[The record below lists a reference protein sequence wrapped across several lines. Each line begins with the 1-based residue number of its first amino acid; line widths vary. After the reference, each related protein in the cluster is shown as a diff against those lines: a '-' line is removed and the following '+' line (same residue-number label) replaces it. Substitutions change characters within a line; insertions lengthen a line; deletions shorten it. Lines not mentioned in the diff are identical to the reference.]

1 MSHLDD
7 MCSEMGIDTLS
18 ESESQIISLMT
29 KWCNSQIQRQTK
41 KNLKEIASLKK
52 RIAKLEEA
60 MKGLD
65 TSKDTNKKSGDAATP
80 APPEKQKNGN
90 IMVSEYQDAFLIT
103 GNTFHIKDMLKSDF
117 RARWSPDCKGCKIL
131 KTVELPDCEKPEDII
146 IVLREAVE
154 PYIERCNYVCDNA
167 DKPFSDL
174 FG

>member
-52 RIAKLEEA
+52 RIVKLEEE
-60 MKGLD
+60 MKGLKPD
-65 TSKDTNKKSGDAATP
+65 KNKNGGDAATP
-80 APPEKQKNGN
+80 APPEKKKNGN

-117 RARWSPDCKGCKIL
+117 RARWSPDCKGWKIL
-131 KTVELPDCEKPEDII
+131 KTVELPDCKNQKI
-146 IVLREAVE
+146 L
-154 PYIERCNYVCDNA
+154 
-167 DKPFSDL
+167 L
-174 FG
+174 

>member
-52 RIAKLEEA
+52 RIVKLEEA
-60 MKGLD
+60 MKGLEPD
-65 TSKDTNKKSGDAATP
+65 KNDKKGGDAAAP
-80 APPEKQKNGN
+80 APPEKKKNGN

-117 RARWSPDCKGCKIL
+117 RARWSPDCKGWKIL

-146 IVLREAVE
+146 IVLRAAVE
-154 PYIERCNYVCDNA
+154 PYIERCNYVRDNA